1 MSHAPE
7 HETVLLTAGEVASI
21 LRVHKVTVYRWAEEG
36 TLKAVRIG
44 NDTVRFRR
52 EDIDAM
58 IGNGAAPEVAS

>member
-36 TLKAVRIG
+36 TLSAVRIG
-44 NDTVRFRR
+44 DTVRFRR
-52 EDIDAM
+52 EDIEHLIAN
-58 IGNGAAPEVAS
+58 GNGAS